1 LAERQNLEGRYCTP
15 THRKRAVREAL
26 DALRGSRRAI
36 LTTHLNAD
44 GDGAGCQVALA
55 AWMRALGARPHI
67 VNPTVFPDQFRF
79 LLPEKGW
86 VLEASS
92 AAARDA
98 CAQAD
103 LAVVLDTG
111 EIPRIGRVKP
121 MIQGIRTVVIDH
133 HQPGSQPIGGI
144 SFRDAD
150 ACATGEL
157 VHDLV
162 LASGGP
168 WQRATQEGIY
178 VGILTDTGSFRFS
191 NATPSAHR
199 IAADLIA
206 DGVDPEG
213 LHRRVY
219 GAAPERRLR
228 LLAEALNTLEVDAV
242 DGVAW
247 MVVPHRL
254 EGTEPLTED
263 VEGLVDYPRSV
274 EGVEVGLLF
283 RRTAKGG
290 TKVSFRSTGTVDV
303 NALAH
308 LFGGGGHVK
317 ASGALVEG
325 LPADA
330 IPVVVEATRR
340 AVRAAGGRPSSRSS
354 QDSRQDTATRG
365 E

>member
-1 LAERQNLEGRYCTP
+1 MAERQNLQGRYGTP
-15 THRKRAVREAL
+15 IHRKRAVREAL
-26 DALRGSRRAI
+26 DALQGSRRAI

-44 GDGAGCQVALA
+44 GDGVGCQAALV
-55 AWMRALGARPHI
+55 AWMRALGGHPHI
-67 VNPTVFPDQFRF
+67 VNPTAFPDLFRF

-92 AAARDA
+92 AAAREA
-98 CAQAD
+98 CAEAD

-111 EIPRIGRVKP
+111 EMPRIGRVKP
-121 MIQGIRTVVIDH
+121 MIEDIRTVVIDH
-133 HQPGSQPIGGI
+133 HQPGGQPSGGT
-144 SFRDAD
+144 SFRDAN

-157 VHDLV
+157 VYDLV

-168 WQRATQEGIY
+168 WSRATQDGIY
-178 VGILTDTGSFRFS
+178 VAILTDTGSFRFS

-228 LLAEALNTLEVDAV
+228 LLAKALNTLEVDATA
-242 DGVAW
+242 GVAW
-247 MVVPHRL
+247 MVVPHQL
-254 EGTEPLTED
+254 EGTEPLAED

-283 RRTAKGG
+283 RRTANGG
-290 TKVSFRSTGTVDV
+290 TKISFRSTGAVDV
-303 NALAH
+303 NALAR

-325 LPADA
+325 LPADV
-330 IPVVVEATRR
+330 ISGVVEATRR
-340 AVRAAGGRPSSRSS
+340 AVRAAGGYPSPHSS
-354 QDSRQDTATRG
+354 LDSPQEKAARD

>member
-1 LAERQNLEGRYCTP
+1 MADPQNVQGRYRTP

-55 AWMRALGARPHI
+55 AWMRALGGRPLI
-67 VNPTVFPDQFRF
+67 VNPTAFPDMFRF
-79 LLPEKGW
+79 ILPEEGW
-86 VLEASS
+86 VLEALSEE
-92 AAARDA
+92 AREA

-111 EIPRIGRVKP
+111 EVPRIGRIKA
-121 MIQGIRTVVIDH
+121 MIEGIRTVVIDH
-133 HQPGSQPIGGI
+133 HQPGEQPIGGI
-144 SFRDAD
+144 SFRDAG

-162 LASGGP
+162 LASSGP
-168 WQRATQEGIY
+168 WPRATLDGIY
-178 VGILTDTGSFRFS
+178 IGILTDTGSFRFS

-206 DGVDPEG
+206 DGVDPED
-213 LHRRVY
+213 LHRRIY

-228 LLAEALNTLEVDAV
+228 LLAKALETLEVDASS
-242 DGVAW
+242 GVAW
-247 MVVPHRL
+247 MVVPHEL
-254 EGTEPLTED
+254 EGSDPLPED

-283 RRTAKGG
+283 RRAANGG
-290 TKVSFRSTGTVDV
+290 TKISFRSTGPVDV
-303 NALAH
+303 NALARE
-308 LFGGGGHVK
+308 FGGGGHTK
-317 ASGALVEG
+317 ASGALVQG
-325 LPADA
+325 PPADV
-330 IPVVVEATRR
+330 IPRVVEATRR
-340 AVRAAGGRPSSRSS
+340 AVRAGGRPPSRSS
-354 QDSRQDTATRG
+354 RDSLQEKAARD

>member
-1 LAERQNLEGRYCTP
+1 
-15 THRKRAVREAL
+15 
-26 DALRGSRRAI
+26 
-36 LTTHLNAD
+36 
-44 GDGAGCQVALA
+44 
-55 AWMRALGARPHI
+55 MRALGARPHI

>member
-1 LAERQNLEGRYCTP
+1 M
-15 THRKRAVREAL
+15 
-26 DALRGSRRAI
+26 DALRGSRRAV

-44 GDGAGCQVALA
+44 GDGAGCQVALV
-55 AWMRALGARPHI
+55 AWMRALGASAHI
-67 VNPTVFPDQFRF
+67 VNPTVFPDSFRF

-86 VLEASS
+86 VLDASS
-92 AAARDA
+92 PAAREA

-111 EIPRIGRVKP
+111 EVPRIGRVKP
-121 MIQGIRTVVIDH
+121 MIEGIRTVVIDH
-133 HQPGSQPIGGI
+133 HQPGKQPIRGI
-144 SFRDAD
+144 SFSDAD

-157 VHDLV
+157 VYDLV

-168 WQRATQEGIY
+168 WPRATQEGIY

-191 NATPSAHR
+191 NATPNAHR

-213 LHRRVY
+213 LYRRVY

-228 LLAEALNTLEVDAV
+228 LLAKALNSLEVDAGG
-242 DGVAW
+242 GVAW
-247 MVVPHRL
+247 MEVPHRL
-254 EGTEPLTED
+254 EGTEPLAED
-263 VEGLVDYPRSV
+263 VEGMVDYPRSV

-283 RRTAKGG
+283 RRSANGG
-290 TKVSFRSTGTVDV
+290 TKISFRSTGAVDV
-303 NALAH
+303 NALAG
-308 LFGGGGHVK
+308 LFGGGGHIK

-325 LPADA
+325 LPADV
-330 IPVVVEATRR
+330 IPGVVEAARR
-340 AVRAAGGRPSSRSS
+340 AVRATGGHPPKEK
-354 QDSRQDTATRG
+354 ATSD